1 MSRESTVVSLK
12 KSYRDLKVWQKAIAL
27 TKSVYAVTEDFPK
40 REHYGLALQ
49 MRRAAVS
56 VASNIAEGAAR
67 HTDKDYAHFLIM
79 ARGSLA
85 ELVTQSIIAS
95 ETGFLTAT
103 QQEMI
108 ELQSDEVSRM
118 LSGLRAKLTT
128 RD

>member
-27 TKSVYAVTEDFPK
+27 TKTTYQITEDFPK
-40 REHYGLALQ
+40 REHYGLAQQ

-67 HTDKDYAHFLIM
+67 QSDRDYAHFLVM

-85 ELVTQSIIAS
+85 ELTTQSIIAA
-95 ETGFLTAT
+95 ENGFIV
-103 QQEMI
+103 QGIQH
-108 ELQSDEVSRM
+108 
-118 LSGLRAKLTT
+118 
-128 RD
+128 